1 MKGKDIGMRDK
12 TLIRRLTSITDQI
25 AATQRGPI
33 GLRVSPDEEGKGL
46 DMTEHGGIAYPDF
59 EVSSYAQQ

>member
-1 MKGKDIGMRDK
+1 MRDK

-25 AATQRGPI
+25 AATKRGPI
-33 GLRVSPDEEGKGL
+33 GLRGSPGEKGQGL
-46 DMTEHGGIAYPDF
+46 DMTEHGGTVYPDF